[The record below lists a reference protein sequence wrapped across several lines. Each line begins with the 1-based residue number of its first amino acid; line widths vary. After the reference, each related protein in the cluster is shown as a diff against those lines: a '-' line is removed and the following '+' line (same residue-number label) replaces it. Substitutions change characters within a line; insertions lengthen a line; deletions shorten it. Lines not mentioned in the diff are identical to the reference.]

1 MRKLMNKVL
10 GTTLAIA
17 MVVTCMPVA
26 NVKNVHAAEKKNTA
40 YKLVWSDEFNGTS
53 LNMNNW
59 NYNIGNSGTDGKNP
73 GWGNNELEYYT
84 DSEKNVSVSDGTLK
98 ITAIEEKTVDPKNSK
113 VTYSYTSGRITTAG
127 KQDFQYGRMEARI
140 KLPSLKGV
148 WPAFWMLGVNQ
159 KGWPWCGE
167 IDILEAWNT
176 ISFAQGA
183 FHWNAGVGDDSPY
196 DNKYVS
202 GQLNASYSRY
212 NWYDKTQWHI
222 YAVEWDNEY
231 IHYFVDDVEFYKV
244 NISTADKKDEGMKS
258 YYFLLNMAVGGNLPG
273 VAPDAGTLPA
283 TMEVDYVRA
292 YQRTSD
298 NGTNSA
304 KWTEQNQVPTYQ
316 ITMKDGK
323 KTVSNVNAYDGET
336 LDLPV
341 LTKKRYTFNGWYT
354 SDGKEITEK
363 YRVRQNTTIVAKW
376 TKVTVKQPKLTKLV
390 NKKKGTIYAKYS
402 IKGKK
407 ADSPKGYQI
416 KYGTNKKLK
425 KGKVTSTTS
434 KNITIPFLKSGK
446 TYYVKVRGYKLDSK
460 NKKVFGK
467 WSKIKSIT
475 VK

>member
-1 MRKLMNKVL
+1 MKGFKEKLL
-10 GTTLAIA
+10 TGTLAFT
-17 MVVTCMPVA
+17 MVLTSAAVQFNTTE
-26 NVKNVHAAEKKNTA
+26 VKADTA
-40 YKLVWSDEFNGTS
+40 GSDYKLVWSDEFNGTA
-53 LNMNNW
+53 LNTDNW
-59 NYNIGNSGTDGKNP
+59 TYDLGNGGSNA
-73 GWGNNELEYYT
+73 GWGNNEKEYYT
-84 DSEKNVSVSDGTLK
+84 NRTDNVYVSDGTLK
-98 ITAIEEKTVDPKNSK
+98 ITALEQKFNR
-113 VTYSYTSGRITTAG
+113 YNYTSGRIKTAG
-127 KQDFQYGRMEARI
+127 KQTFKYGRMEARI

-273 VAPDAGTLPA
+273 VEPDAGTLPA
-283 TMEVDYVRA
+283 TMELDYVRA

>member
-1 MRKLMNKVL
+1 MKGFKEKLL
-10 GTTLAIA
+10 TGTLAFT
-17 MVVTCMPVA
+17 MVLTSAAVQFNTTE
-26 NVKNVHAAEKKNTA
+26 VKADTA
-40 YKLVWSDEFNGTS
+40 GSDYKLVWSDEFNGTA
-53 LNMNNW
+53 LNTDNW
-59 NYNIGNSGTDGKNP
+59 TYDLGNGGSNV
-73 GWGNNELEYYT
+73 GWGNNEKEYYT
-84 DSEKNVSVSDGTLK
+84 NRTDNVYVSDGTLK
-98 ITAIEEKTVDPKNSK
+98 ITALEQKFNKYN
-113 VTYSYTSGRITTAG
+113 YTSGRIKTAG
-127 KQDFQYGRMEARI
+127 KQTFKYGRMEARI

-148 WPAFWMLGVNQ
+148 WPAFWMLGVDQ

>member
-1 MRKLMNKVL
+1 MKGFKEKLL
-10 GTTLAIA
+10 TGTLAFT
-17 MVVTCMPVA
+17 MVLTSAAVQFNTTE
-26 NVKNVHAAEKKNTA
+26 VKADTA
-40 YKLVWSDEFNGTS
+40 GSDYKLVWSDEFNGTA
-53 LNMNNW
+53 LNTDNW
-59 NYNIGNSGTDGKNP
+59 TYDLGNGGSNV
-73 GWGNNELEYYT
+73 GWGNNEKEYYT
-84 DSEKNVSVSDGTLK
+84 NRTDNVYVSDGTLK
-98 ITAIEEKTVDPKNSK
+98 ITALEQKFNKYN
-113 VTYSYTSGRITTAG
+113 YTSGRIKTAG
-127 KQDFQYGRMEARI
+127 KQTFKYGRMEARI
-140 KLPSLKGV
+140 KLPSSKVV
-148 WPAFWMLGVNQ
+148 WPAFWMLGVDQ
-159 KGWPWCGE
+159 KRWPWCGE

>member
-1 MRKLMNKVL
+1 MRKVL
-10 GTTLAIA
+10 AFAVVATATLGIGFAGTT
-17 MVVTCMPVA
+17 
-26 NVKNVHAAEKKNTA
+26 VKAAEPAQNIDISKMKVN
-40 YKLVWSDEFNGTS
+40 WSDEFNGTE
-53 LNMNNW
+53 LNSDHW
-59 NYNIGNSGTDGKNP
+59 TPEIGNGNW
-73 GWGNNELEYYT
+73 GWGNNEKEYYRA
-84 DSEKNVSVSDGTLK
+84 NNISVSDGTMK
-98 ITAIEEKTVDPKNSK
+98 IKAQTEKVG
-113 VTYSYTSGRITTAG
+113 SYNWTSGRIKSAG
-127 KQDFQYGRMEARI
+127 KVNIGYGYVEARI
-140 KLPSLKGV
+140 KIPSSQGI